1 MLTRFRII
9 ASWYQVGQDQGFPK
23 PGIGMPKSV
32 SKPHNVVEGRDPKDV
47 PFIQQGAIEGHVMV
61 KNDRNTL
68 PLLRPRMVSIFGY
81 SANTPPKWSAAEDTS
96 GSWTTGQAPAL
107 GLQND
112 QTPIG
117 PKGTLFGGGGSGAV
131 TPASFTSPQDALLA
145 KAAKDGFILHQD
157 LNSSHPVVNSKSD
170 ACIVFGNAWA
180 SEGSDRPALQ
190 DEYTDTLIKTVAAQ
204 CAKTIVVLH
213 NAGVR
218 LVDGFVDHPNVTAL
232 LFAHLPGQESGNALV
247 SLLWGQSNP
256 SGKIPYTVA
265 KQESDYG
272 PLLNPASQTGSKSP
286 QADYTQGI
294 YTDYK
299 YFEKNHIQPR
309 YEFGYGLSYTRY
321 DYSNIKLQGPSGNF
335 QSEWPQGKISIGGQE
350 DLWER
355 IATVTFTLV
364 NGGHVDGAEAAQLY
378 VRIPGL
384 RAKQLRGFEKPFL
397 KAGQTTQLSF
407 DLTRRDLSV
416 WNTQAQKWQL
426 QRGQYE
432 IYIGRSST
440 KLPLKS
446 YMTI

>member
-1 MLTRFRII
+1 
-9 ASWYQVGQDQGFPK
+9 
-23 PGIGMPKSV
+23 MPKSV
-32 SKPHNVVEGRDPKDV
+32 SKPHDVIEGRDPNDL
-47 PFIQQGAIEGHVMV
+47 PIIQQGAIEGHVLV

-68 PLLRPRMVSIFGY
+68 PLQHPKIVSIFGY
-81 SANTPPKWSAAEDTS
+81 SANTPPKWTAAEDTD

-107 GLQND
+107 GLHND

-131 TPASFTSPQDALLA
+131 TPASFTSPQDALAA
-145 KAAKDGFILHQD
+145 KAAKDGFTLRQD
-157 LNSSHPVVNSKSD
+157 LNSSKPVVNSASD
-170 ACIVFGNAWA
+170 ACIVFGNAWS

-190 DEYTDTLIKTVAAQ
+190 DEYTDTLIKSVASQ
-204 CAKTIVVLH
+204 CSKTIVVLH

-218 LVDGFVDHPNVTAL
+218 LVDGFVDHPNVTAV
-232 LFAHLPGQESGNALV
+232 LFAHLPGQDSGNALV
-247 SLLWGQSNP
+247 SLLWGESNP

-272 PLLNPASQTGSKSP
+272 PLLSPFAQSGSKSP
-286 QADYTQGI
+286 QADYNQGI

-335 QSEWPQGKISIGGQE
+335 QSQWPQGKISIGGQE
-350 DLWER
+350 DLWET
-355 IATVTFTLV
+355 IATVSFTLV

-397 KAGQTTQLSF
+397 KAGQKTDVTFQ
-407 DLTRRDLSV
+407 LTRRDLSV
-416 WNTQAQKWQL
+416 WNTEAQKWQL
-426 QRGQYE
+426 QKGQYE

-440 KLPLKS
+440 KLPVKTYL
-446 YMTI
+446 TI